1 MILASVLAA
10 QGGFPAP
17 SIEEFEQPCWGP
29 SFGTV
34 FGYPVCFNRVGAL
47 MVVAAAVVLVLFLLA
62 FRNPKRVPRG
72 IQNVME
78 VGVDFV
84 RNNIVLEV
92 IGPKGLPY
100 MPYLLTLFFFILFC
114 NLMGVVPPFLFPV
127 NSRIAL
133 PLFMALLSW
142 VVFNIAGIREQGL
155 GPYLRSTL
163 FPPGVP
169 IALYLL
175 ITPIEFV
182 STFLVR
188 PFTLAVR
195 LLANMIAGHLVLAVF
210 FLGAAYLVERPVT
223 AVFAIGSFAA
233 AIVFV
238 LFELLVAAL
247 QAYIF
252 TILNAVYLAGA
263 LEPEH

>member
-1 MILASVLAA
+1 VILASVLAA

-34 FGYPVCFNRVGAL
+34 FGYPVCFNRVAAL

-62 FRNPKRVPRG
+62 FRRPQRVPRG
-72 IQNVME
+72 VQNAME

-169 IALYLL
+169 LPLYLL

-210 FLGAAYLVERPVT
+210 FLGAAYLIERPVT
-223 AVFAIGSFAA
+223 AVFALGSFAA
-233 AIVFV
+233 ALVFV

>member
-1 MILASVLAA
+1 MAGKIDPMHQFTIEPIAGSF
-10 QGGFPAP
+10 QGHNPF
-17 SIEEFEQPCWGP
+17 
-29 SFGTV
+29 V
-34 FGYPVCFNRVGAL
+34 FTNSAL
-47 MVVAAAVVLVLFLLA
+47 WLL
-62 FRNPKRVPRG
+62 
-72 IQNVME
+72 
-78 VGVDFV
+78 
-84 RNNIVLEV
+84 IVLGTIYVFMLGGMRRALIPGRWQVAVEGLTGFV
-92 IGPKGLPY
+92 ASMVDTSIGPEGRKY
-100 MPYLLTLFFFILFC
+100 MPWVFTAFIFILFA
-114 NLMGVVPPFLFPV
+114 NLMGAMPFGVVPGAHPFTVTSQFTVTGVMSLISFGIVLGVGFYKHGLHFLSLF
-127 NSRIAL
+127 
-133 PLFMALLSW
+133 
-142 VVFNIAGIREQGL
+142 
-155 GPYLRSTL
+155 
-163 FPPGVP
+163 VP
-169 IALYLL
+169 KDTPFVLKLL

-210 FLGAAYLVERPVT
+210 FLGAAYLVENPVT